1 MCLMILIDAFN
12 YQISSGYTRPLL
24 SQSWPQS
31 ALQSNYYCKGHEYR
45 LKNATSRER
54 ERPIICKERSPAPSP
69 LLPTH
74 TILSAREEALLC
86 SAIQKG
92 LQRILTIEKEKRPHS
107 RQAAEQDEARSPLA
121 AELREGLNHK
131 SIRHSSPT

>member
-1 MCLMILIDAFN
+1 MILIDAFN

-31 ALQSNYYCKGHEYR
+31 ALQSNYYIAKAMNINSEMQQVARG
-45 LKNATSRER
+45 NALLSA
-54 ERPIICKERSPAPSP
+54 KSGAQP
-69 LLPTH
+69 LVLCCPLTL
-74 TILSAREEALLC
+74 LSAREEALLC